1 VFYVHG
7 IEGKALCKVGNTV
20 WFIKFESIIFS
31 YAHTNTHTH
40 THINLKCVLGLYI
53 NPKPNLC
60 YNILVAMC
68 IHTHIYV

>member
-1 VFYVHG
+1 MH
-7 IEGKALCKVGNTV
+7 
-20 WFIKFESIIFS
+20 
-31 YAHTNTHTH
+31 THTH